1 MCGMASEPFR
11 RPADIH
17 GALRGA
23 AAEGAAHLPGL
34 LTEPFRRRL
43 QRQIESLPF
52 QPAPEVVGEVRQ
64 ETETWAP
71 TEGSGSPPAVESLR
85 RALVRAARESGIRG
99 LRTWRP
105 NDVAVQ
111 RYGPGS
117 VGITS
122 HRDGKRFR
130 RLVAVVTT
138 LGHAEFAIRRE
149 RRAEVVA
156 RWTVGPGGLVL
167 LRGPGLAGARDGRP
181 FHEVSGPR
189 AGGRYSIGFRM
200 EVRR

>member
-1 MCGMASEPFR
+1 MSLEPFR
-11 RPADIH
+11 RSADL
-17 GALRGA
+17 GAALRRVV
-23 AAEGAAHLPGL
+23 EDGAAHVPRL
-34 LTEPFRRRL
+34 LSEPFRRRL
-43 QRQIESLPF
+43 QEEIESLPME
-52 QPAPEVVGEVRQ
+52 PAPEAVGEVRQ
-64 ETETWAP
+64 ETETWDLPAGEAP
-71 TEGSGSPPAVESLR
+71 PPAVEALR
-85 RALVRAARESGIRG
+85 RSLVRVVRASALRG

-111 RYGPGS
+111 RYRPGS

-138 LGHAEFAIRRE
+138 AGEAEFAIRRE
-149 RRAEVVA
+149 RHGEVVS
-156 RWTVGPGGLVL
+156 RWTAGPGSLVL

-189 AGGRYSIGFRM
+189 GGVRYSVGFRM
-200 EVRR
+200 EGRP